1 MCIVLSP
8 ELWNTSTFFVTT
20 TYTCAGDSQSRACP
34 LWTIPHFRTIHGVL
48 EVMTEFFLACS
59 RPPYPQECAHQ
70 TQRDEF
76 LLADENV
83 AHTHADDH
91 GATKVSRRKHST
103 AQVLLNASTSV
114 GSGTVRNK
122 PIPASMQT
130 TSEPP
135 KRPVCKCSG
144 SMSLE
149 SDVPPKRLKLGPLKG
164 WGVERDG
171 VSMNAVEY
179 AQKHWSGFR
188 VGHPEM
194 LNSILPDD
202 IQVE

>member
-1 MCIVLSP
+1 MFVISADFWESLSLRLNSGKSSLLSDAPAMCIVLSP

-76 LLADENV
+76 LLADKNV

-103 AQVLLNASTSV
+103 AQGLS
-114 GSGTVRNK
+114 R
-122 PIPASMQT
+122 
-130 TSEPP
+130 
-135 KRPVCKCSG
+135 
-144 SMSLE
+144 
-149 SDVPPKRLKLGPLKG
+149 
-164 WGVERDG
+164 
-171 VSMNAVEY
+171 
-179 AQKHWSGFR
+179 
-188 VGHPEM
+188 
-194 LNSILPDD
+194 
-202 IQVE
+202 